1 MVQTEQ
7 ARHNKQVRLFN
18 DCNNL
23 EQALCRHLVKAI
35 NNSYLTA
42 LRNRQT
48 ITIDVTIPVII
59 DYLFSNHGRVT
70 PAMLHHEEKL
80 VREMFYDPTH
90 PIDVIFNKVEDLSD
104 LSVAARADFSE
115 QQLINIAHVI
125 INSTGK
131 YQPYIREWS
140 RLPNDQKT
148 WPHFKTHFRQAHQE
162 LKEAGYLQVR
172 DTQFNSANLVQD
184 VIKGMKSALQQP
196 EVEPSPEI
204 IQQLANNASQQQL
217 MPQMMA
223 QMMAQMMQML
233 QQMSTIQQ
241 QLQSNSTSTSITSNS
256 TGSSSR
262 RRRQRTNTLFY
273 CWSHGA
279 CAHPSAEC
287 NSKRPGHQDTA
298 TFTNKMGGSVA
309 YCTLTSDTTT
319 T

>member
-1 MVQTEQ
+1 M
-7 ARHNKQVRLFN
+7 FN
-18 DCNNL
+18 ECNNL
-23 EQALCRHLVKAI
+23 EQALHQQIIRAI
-35 NNSYLTA
+35 DDSYLTA

-48 ITIDVTIPVII
+48 NTINVTIPIII

-80 VREMFYDPTH
+80 VKEMFYDPTH

-104 LSVAARADFSE
+104 LSVAARADFTE
-115 QQLINIAHVI
+115 QQLINIAYVI
-125 INSTGK
+125 MNSTGK

-140 RLPNDQKT
+140 RLPNDQKI
-148 WPHFKTHFRQAHQE
+148 WPHFKTHFRQTHQE
-162 LKEAGYLQVR
+162 LKEAGDLQVR
-172 DTQFNSANLVQD
+172 DIQFNSANLVQD
-184 VIKGMKSALQQP
+184 VIEAVQSALQQP
-196 EVEPSPEI
+196 EPE
-204 IQQLANNASQQQL
+204 QLTEVIHQLVNNAAQQQL
-217 MPQMMA
+217 MP

-241 QLQSNSTSTSITSNS
+241 KLQSNSTSTSITSNS

-262 RRRQRTNTLFY
+262 RRRQRTNTSFY

-287 NSKRPGHQDTA
+287 NSKRPGHQDAA

-309 YCTLTSDTTT
+309 YCTPTSDTTNT
-319 T
+319 